1 MSKEIER
8 KFLVDHEHLQKVH
21 PSLPAGVH
29 LDQGYL
35 SLDPVVR
42 IRSAGSQGKLTVKGP
57 GLIERDEFE
66 YAIPFLDTAGL
77 LKLCKHRLTKIRYTL
92 QYGNDCWEVDEFLG
106 PLKGLWLAE
115 IELDHVM
122 KRFDRPTWLRDEV
135 TNDARYQNSSLV
147 VNGLPV

>member
-8 KFLVDHEHLQKVH
+8 KFLVDHEQLQKVYSTM
-21 PSLPAGVH
+21 PTGIH

-42 IRSAGSQGKLTVKGP
+42 IRSYGSQGRLTIKGP

-66 YAIPFLDTAGL
+66 YPVPFLDTAGL
-77 LKLCKHRLTKIRYTL
+77 LKLCKHRLTKIRYELT
-92 QYGNDCWEVDEFLG
+92 YGKHTWEVDEFLG

-115 IELDHVM
+115 IELEHVAE
-122 KRFDRPTWLRDEV
+122 RFDQPTWLRDEV
-135 TNDARYQNSSLV
+135 TNDPRYQNSSLV
-147 VNGLPV
+147 VSGVPV